1 MTFGQIYKKSRIWI
15 LLVVALLLPNI
26 VQSNYWLQLLS
37 LGGIYAIVSL
47 SLNILIGYT
56 GLFSVGHIAFF
67 GIGAYTS
74 AIMATRFGTPF
85 LLNVVLSG
93 IMAMIFGIVLGVP
106 TLRLKGMYLGVATLA
121 FGEIVY
127 QVFLNWDDVTRG
139 SKGILGVPVA
149 SILGYQ
155 FRTYRQFYY
164 LVLIFLVLAIVLVHN
179 LMRSRIGRALLS
191 IRESEIA
198 AEALGVNVVL
208 YKVLSFATAAFFAG
222 IAGALYCYELK
233 CIFPE
238 SFTNSESS
246 TVLAMMVV
254 GGMGSI
260 PGSILGGIVLTII
273 PEVLRF
279 VGNIRLVLYGIAI
292 VAIIV
297 FAPKGMGGLID
308 WIDRKLMSIGTKKVK
323 EQKEEQ
329 K

>member
-1 MTFGQIYKKSRIWI
+1 
-15 LLVVALLLPNI
+15 VALLLPNI

>member
-26 VQSNYWLQLLS
+26 VHSNYWLQLLS

-93 IMAMIFGIVLGVP
+93 IMAMVFGIVLGVP

-155 FRTYRQFYY
+155 FRTYRDFYY

>member
-164 LVLIFLVLAIVLVHN
+164 LVLIFVVLSIILVHN

-308 WIDRKLMSIGTKKVK
+308 WIDRKLMSVGTKKVK

>member
-93 IMAMIFGIVLGVP
+93 IMAMVFGIVLGVP

-155 FRTYRQFYY
+155 FRTYRDFYY

>member
-1 MTFGQIYKKSRIWI
+1 MTFGQIYKKTRIWI
-15 LLVVALLLPNI
+15 LLVVALLLPNLI
-26 VQSNYWLQLLS
+26 HSNYWLQLLS

-93 IMAMIFGIVLGVP
+93 ILAMIFGIVLGVP

-149 SILGYQ
+149 SIFGYQ
-155 FRTYRQFYY
+155 FRTYRDFYY
-164 LVLIFLVLAIVLVHN
+164 LVLIFLVLVIALVYN

-260 PGSILGGIVLTII
+260 PGSVLGGIVLTII

-297 FAPKGMGGLID
+297 FAPKGMGGLIE

-323 EQKEEQ
+323 DQKEEQ

>member
-1 MTFGQIYKKSRIWI
+1 
-15 LLVVALLLPNI
+15 
-26 VQSNYWLQLLS
+26 
-37 LGGIYAIVSL
+37 
-47 SLNILIGYT
+47 
-56 GLFSVGHIAFF
+56 
-67 GIGAYTS
+67 
-74 AIMATRFGTPF
+74 
-85 LLNVVLSG
+85 
-93 IMAMIFGIVLGVP
+93 MAMIFGIVLGVP

-164 LVLIFLVLAIVLVHN
+164 LVLIFVVLSIILVHN

-308 WIDRKLMSIGTKKVK
+308 WIDRKLMSVGTKKVK

>member
-164 LVLIFLVLAIVLVHN
+164 LVLIFVVLSIILVHN

-297 FAPKGMGGLID
+297 FAPKGMGGLIE
-308 WIDRKLMSIGTKKVK
+308 WIDRKLMSVGTKKVK

>member
-139 SKGILGVPVA
+139 SKGILGVTVA

-164 LVLIFLVLAIVLVHN
+164 LVLIFVVLSIILVHN

-260 PGSILGGIVLTII
+260 PGSVLGGIVLTII

-297 FAPKGMGGLID
+297 FAPKGMGGLIE

-323 EQKEEQ
+323 DQKEEQ